1 MNKIQSTIVV
11 FVTIGLTFLF
21 TYLFFG
27 YGDKDVVTEAGA
39 ATPTPEPAAVATP
52 TPTPIVAPTPVVVPT
67 PEPSSTLGKPG
78 HGFVESAYL
87 GISEAHVYSFSQP
100 RKDRDLSVVILPN
113 FDTGRAFVVGDDGE
127 MPKFTYHGVQPPE
140 GFVPVAHPTW
150 KDVEGRHFIVFA
162 PEPK

>member
-1 MNKIQSTIVV
+1 MKWFYWILIVIIAITASVLGTWGIMCRSLKTSTS
-11 FVTIGLTFLF
+11 
-21 TYLFFG
+21 
-27 YGDKDVVTEAGA
+27 
-39 ATPTPEPAAVATP
+39 VAQVASTP
-52 TPTPIVAPTPVVVPT
+52 TPTATATPVAVPT

-100 RKDRDLSVVILPN
+100 RKDKDLSVVILPN

-150 KDVEGRHFIVFA
+150 KDVEGRNFIVFA